1 VIYLPNFLGLAG
13 STLFLVGSALA
24 RTGSLPFF
32 DEGSGLAALL
42 GAIGFE
48 EGPKIVLAVL
58 IKFVK
63 PTPTVPCRGFRL
75 GSGAI

>member
-1 VIYLPNFLGLAG
+1 MIYLPNFLGLAG

-32 DEGSGLAALL
+32 DEGSSLAALL
-42 GAIGFE
+42 GAVGFE

-58 IKFVK
+58 TNFEK
-63 PTPTVPCRGFRL
+63 PTMPIFPCGFRL